1 VRPDETASTA
11 GPWISDKLFLQC
23 CCLLAFVLALA
34 VVWKNTFLPMQDLP
48 QHLFMAWVAN
58 NYEVEALKLAEIY
71 ELRGQLGPYRITYLL
86 QRLFSTLLDPLT
98 AAKLVVTLYLLTV
111 ALLVLKI
118 QSEAEGAA
126 PAWASVLLIPASF
139 HPMYFYGFMNFT
151 LAAPVLVLLLLD
163 LKALFGGENTRT
175 PVFRHCALV
184 ALLFLIHPYT
194 LLVYLVLAT
203 ATTMLLARNRQ
214 ALYRGV
220 TSIGV
225 GGLIFLLWML
235 VSAGT
240 KSLATLDEARL
251 VWWPLQLNVRF
262 LEVMFSGLR
271 MPGTDN
277 WQIPLLWLL
286 TGLLLIIGSWG
297 RKLEAGRGLWLGL
310 LAMIALVGFFFLP
323 FSVQTEER
331 FTFFSVRLAPIFL
344 LLLIA
349 AFSLLRLH
357 VLAGRAVAVA
367 GVLMTVLIAHTH
379 DRVAKE
385 VEHIAPLVSKMQAG
399 GKVLPLISNSRSEFL
414 DPGFYAQFHYHD
426 IFYYH
431 LLKGGGANPDLF
443 GNRLMPV
450 VYQSGQRPSRPNQR
464 ELYRWPEHA
473 LGYDYIVSRGIDPR
487 IELQLEQNLPKVE
500 QFGSWR
506 LYRVPANSVR

>member
-58 NYEVEALKLAEIY
+58 NYEVEALKLAETY
-71 ELRGQLGPYRITYLL
+71 ELRGQLGPYRITYFL
-86 QRLFSTLLDPLT
+86 QRFFSALIDPLT
-98 AAKLVVTLYLLTV
+98 AAKLVVTVYLLVIT
-111 ALLVLKI
+111 LLVLKI
-118 QSEAEGAA
+118 QSEAEESA

-139 HPMYFYGFMNFT
+139 HPMYFYGFMSFT
-151 LAAPVLVLLLLD
+151 LAVPVLVLLLLD
-163 LKALFGGENTRT
+163 LKALFRAPNGGMAL
-175 PVFRHCALV
+175 FRHCALV
-184 ALLFLIHPYT
+184 TLLFLIHPYT
-194 LLVYLVLAT
+194 LLVYLVLGT
-203 ATTMLLARNRQ
+203 ATMMLLARDRQ
-214 ALYRGV
+214 SFYRGA
-220 TSIGV
+220 TSTVV
-225 GGLIFLLWML
+225 GGLIFLLWVL
-235 VSAGT
+235 FSTGT
-240 KSLATLDEARL
+240 TSLSSLDEARL
-251 VWWPLQLNVRF
+251 VWWPLQLNIRF
-262 LEVMFSGLR
+262 MEIMFFGLR
-271 MPGTDN
+271 MPGADN
-277 WQIPLLWLL
+277 WQTPLLWLSI
-286 TGLLLIIGSWG
+286 GLLMIIGSWG
-297 RKLEAGRGLWLGL
+297 RKIEFSHGPWLGL
-310 LAMIALVGFFFLP
+310 LAMIALLGFFFLP
-323 FSVQTEER
+323 FSVQTQER

-367 GVLMTVLIAHTH
+367 GVLMTVLIAITH

-399 GKVLPLISNSRSEFL
+399 GKVLPLISSSRSAFL

-426 IFYYH
+426 VFYYH

-450 VYQSGQRPSRPNQR
+450 VYQSGQRPSRPGQR
-464 ELYRWPEHA
+464 ELYRWPEYA
-473 LGYDYIVSRGIDPR
+473 LGYDYIISRGIDPR
-487 IELQLEQNLPKVE
+487 IELQLERNLPKVE
-500 QFGSWR
+500 QSGPWR
-506 LYRVPANSVR
+506 LYRVPANRVR

>member
-1 VRPDETASTA
+1 MRPDETSSTA
-11 GPWISDKLFLQC
+11 APWISDKLFLQC

-86 QRLFSTLLDPLT
+86 QRLFSTFLDPLT

-118 QSEAEGAA
+118 QSEVEGVA

-139 HPMYFYGFMNFT
+139 HPMYFYGFMSFT
-151 LAAPVLVLLLLD
+151 LAVPVLVLLLLD
-163 LKALFGGENTRT
+163 LRALLLSGNTKA
-175 PVFRHCALV
+175 PVFIHCVLV
-184 ALLFLIHPYT
+184 AVLFLIHPYT

-203 ATTMLLARNRQ
+203 VTTMLLARNRQ

-220 TSIGV
+220 IAIV
-225 GGLIFLLWML
+225 FGGLIFLLWML

-240 KSLATLDEARL
+240 KSLTTLDEARL

-277 WQIPLLWLL
+277 WQIPLLWLSI
-286 TGLLLIIGSWG
+286 GLLLIIGSWS

-310 LAMIALVGFFFLP
+310 LAMIALLGFFLLP
-323 FSVQTEER
+323 FSVQTQER
-331 FTFFSVRLAPIFL
+331 FTFFSVRLAPISL
-344 LLLIA
+344 LLLLA
-349 AFSLLRLH
+349 AFSLLHLH

-367 GVLMTVLIAHTH
+367 GVLMTFLIAQTH

-385 VEHIAPLVSKMQAG
+385 VEYIAPLISKMQAG
-399 GKVLPLISNSRSEFL
+399 GKVLPLISNSRSAFL

-426 IFYYH
+426 VFYYH

-450 VYQSGQRPSRPNQR
+450 VYQSGQRPSRPSQR
-464 ELYRWPEHA
+464 ELYRWPKYA
-473 LGYDYIVSRGIDPR
+473 PGYDYIISRSIDPR
-487 IELQLEQNLPKVE
+487 IELELERNLPKVE
-500 QFGSWR
+500 RSGSWR
-506 LYRVPANSVR
+506 LYRVPAKSVH